1 MGVETAQLELLLE
14 EWAPWIWVVDLPD
27 ETTDHRVEL
36 VAARDHTDRPTAA
49 LAAFLSPCILLSRD
63 KDFEALEIAEP
74 SDPLVAIRASVS
86 LGQASV
92 EVRTMFL
99 IPVMPVGAAVGG
111 IGWVGK
117 KIGVNPWLLGAAVLA
132 FVVIGYHRLDPE
144 KRATVR
150 KALGEF
156 GTHFA
161 EELGEAQE
169 RQRLAIGEM
178 QQRVVPAPPR
188 RNSTEI
194 VLRELAREDDPM
206 SAQRLWE
213 AMDEVTRPSVVT
225 VRGILRSHPS
235 TWPCSGR
242 GQWSFGIPMNEL
254 LEIWGNA
261 A

>member
-1 MGVETAQLELLLE
+1 MLDGRGDRATRATPRRVGSL
-14 EWAPWIWVVDLPD
+14 DLGRGPSRRD
-27 ETTDHRVEL
+27 DRSCVEL

-161 EELGEAQE
+161 EELGAAQE

-178 QQRVVPAPPR
+178 QQRVVP
-188 RNSTEI
+188 
-194 VLRELAREDDPM
+194 
-206 SAQRLWE
+206 RLLV
-213 AMDEVTRPSVVT
+213 ATRPRLCLESSLVKT
-225 VRGILRSHPS
+225 IRCRRSD
-235 TWPCSGR
+235 SGKPWMR
-242 GQWSFGIPMNEL
+242 
-254 LEIWGNA
+254 
-261 A
+261 